1 MNTMEQPNLTDSM
14 DIRHAL
20 ERKLGYGAIQKVADA
35 KGVRAPIVHNAMTGR
50 RRSERDITI
59 LAYIASIVE
68 QPVLG
73 VNPDGSTID
82 ENILAQAN

>member
-1 MNTMEQPNLTDSM
+1 MEQTNLTDSM

-35 KGVRAPIVHNAMTGR
+35 KGVRAPIVHNAMTGK
-50 RRSERDITI
+50 RRSKRDVEII
-59 LAYIASIVE
+59 AYIASLID

-73 VNPDGSTID
+73 VNPDGTEVD
-82 ENILAQAN
+82 DNILAQAI